1 MLKSID
7 KRMNNFIDENNKLI
21 VIQLLKV
28 TFRTGVGGVKYPFL
42 RVEGHCLVHLTL

>member
-28 TFRTGVGGVKYPFL
+28 MFRTGGLKYPLL
-42 RVEGHCLVHLTL
+42 RVEGHGSVHLTL